1 MQHLNRISLY
11 KPVTSKPSFCKS
23 SSASHAIPA
32 PDTTMSFF
40 SRVTNSVA
48 AYLTPRKKG
57 NATCAKSPSKTK
69 TKRSPLRSLSPNVDK
84 DTITVQSQDTKKRK
98 VSESSVQSSSKKRR
112 FTPADDE
119 EDFEG
124 STLLAT
130 TTKVSN
136 PRKKHVSSPKNKV
149 DRELMPP
156 PSPKKPG
163 RSPNKAASPQVTYP
177 DLSDLEEK
185 ENTLPRDETL
195 SRSTR
200 AASSPIDLESMS
212 SDLKAR
218 YQAAMT
224 LPENSGIWAEAERD
238 LFFRLALR
246 GFEPLLPQNWMLDFP
261 TYPLALFSSANSPP
275 PLLQSYSGND
285 FRATKALTELSEMG
299 KRIRDRNLAS
309 SGLRSEPIITAT
321 VSSYIDWALKDAKVH
336 LSQRPGAL
344 PVHVITTLQKGQTT
358 HTAIT
363 AMTAQLHDLAAEHR
377 RAHNIR
383 DSVEVP
389 DRDTTP
395 VSDATHVLKED
406 DDTLPIL
413 TGIMICSSLVVV
425 MTLNA
430 HTIPSASFS
439 SSETRTDTQDE
450 TGPRFI
456 ATFDFSNGAMD
467 VWNAFAVAIVAM
479 HIRRMMALQHELGEE
494 AGETAQGGTWEFV
507 DPKEND
513 TSGLDDPDT

>member
-1 MQHLNRISLY
+1 
-11 KPVTSKPSFCKS
+11 
-23 SSASHAIPA
+23 
-32 PDTTMSFF
+32 MSFF
-40 SRVTNSVA
+40 SRVTDSVA
-48 AYLTPRKKG
+48 AYLTPRKEG
-57 NATCAKSPSKTK
+57 NATRAKSPSKTTTK
-69 TKRSPLRSLSPNVDK
+69 TQRSPLRSLSPNVDK
-84 DTITVQSQDTKKRK
+84 DTITVQSQNTKKRK
-98 VSESSVQSSSKKRR
+98 VSDSSIQSSSKKRR
-112 FTPADDE
+112 LTPEYD

-136 PRKKHVSSPKNKV
+136 SRKKRVSSPKNKV

-156 PSPKKPG
+156 PSLKKPG
-163 RSPNKAASPQVTYP
+163 RSPKKAASPQVTYP
-177 DLSDLEEK
+177 NLSDLEEK
-185 ENTLPRDETL
+185 ENTAPRDKTP
-195 SRSTR
+195 
-200 AASSPIDLESMS
+200 SSPIDLESMS

-224 LPENSGIWAEAERD
+224 LPEDSGIWAEAERD

-285 FRATKALTELSEMG
+285 FRATRALTELSEMG

-309 SGLRSEPIITAT
+309 SGLRSEPIITST

-336 LSQRPGAL
+336 LSQRRGAL

-358 HTAIT
+358 HNAIT
-363 AMTAQLHDLAAEHR
+363 AMTAQLHDLAAAHR

-383 DSVEVP
+383 ESVEVP

-395 VSDATHVLKED
+395 GSDATHVLEEYD
-406 DDTLPIL
+406 DNLPIL

-425 MTLNA
+425 VTLDA
-430 HTIPSASFS
+430 HTVSSASFF
-439 SSETRTDTQDE
+439 SSENRTDAQDE
-450 TGPRFI
+450 SGLRFI

-467 VWNAFAVAIVAM
+467 VWNALAVAIVAM
-479 HIRRMMALQHELGEE
+479 HIRKMMVLQHELAEE
-494 AGETAQGGTWEFV
+494 SGETGPGERREFV

-513 TSGLDDPDT
+513 TTGLNDPDA